1 MGPSLDESGPAV
13 RIGMV
18 NFINTA
24 PIHEIWKSRDHDP
37 SWLLVEQ
44 HPAALNRML
53 AAGEIDLGFVSSHEY
68 GMRPESYVVLDDLS
82 ISANGPVG
90 SVFLFS
96 RIKPEMLSGLPVLLT
111 NQSKTSVCLVRI
123 ALEKFFKVTP
133 VYLEDEVKNARRIG
147 AEGVLAIGDDA
158 LRLNIEGTYQY
169 SLDLGEMWRRYTGL
183 PFVFAVCAARHQFVR
198 DFPELVDRVHRE
210 LIGCR
215 DLGLQ
220 RLDTVC
226 SLAAPRI
233 PMDVDACRTYL
244 AGIEYNLGPLKKR
257 ALEQFYTYL
266 FDFGEASRACLPLKI
281 RKVDE

>member
-1 MGPSLDESGPAV
+1 MTPDLYGDGPAV

-18 NFINTA
+18 NYINTA
-24 PIHEIWKSRDHDP
+24 PIHEMWKSREHDP
-37 SWLLVEQ
+37 NWVMIEQ
-44 HPAALNRML
+44 HPAVLNRML

-68 GMRPESYVVLDDLS
+68 GIRPDDYLILDDLS

-96 RIKPEMLSGLPVLLT
+96 RIKPEMLSGLPVLLSV
-111 NQSKTSVCLVRI
+111 QSKTSVCLVKI

-133 VYLEDEVKNARRIG
+133 LYIEDEVRNARRIG

-158 LRLNIEGTYQY
+158 LRLKIEGTYQY
-169 SLDLGEMWRRYTGL
+169 CLDLGELWRSHTNL
-183 PFVFAVCAARHQFVR
+183 PFVFAVCAVRQPFAR
-198 DFPELVDRVHRE
+198 DFPEAVKAVHRE
-210 LIGCR
+210 LIACR

-220 RLDTVC
+220 SLDRVC

-244 AGIEYNLGPLKKR
+244 KGIEYNLGQLKHQ
-257 ALEQFYTYL
+257 ALERFYTYL
-266 FDFGEASRACLPLKI
+266 FDFGEAVRSCLPLKI
-281 RKVDE
+281 VKAEE

>member
-1 MGPSLDESGPAV
+1 MDREFTESRPDV

-24 PIHEIWKSRDHDP
+24 PIHEMWKSRDHDP
-37 SWLLVEQ
+37 SWLMVEQ

-68 GMRPESYVVLDDLS
+68 GIRPENYVILDDLS

-123 ALEKFFKVTP
+123 ALEKFFKVNP
-133 VYLEDEVKNARRIG
+133 VYFEDEVKNSRRLG

-158 LRLNIEGTYQY
+158 LRLSIEGTYQY
-169 SLDLGEMWRRYTGL
+169 SLDLGDLWRRYTGL
-183 PFVFAVCAARHQFVR
+183 PFVFAVCAARRQFVR
-198 DFPELVDRVHRE
+198 DFPDLTGRVHRE
-210 LIGCR
+210 LIACR
-215 DLGLQ
+215 DHGLQ
-220 RLDTVC
+220 ALDRVC

-244 AGIEYNLGPLKKR
+244 NGIEYNLGPLKKR

-266 FDFGEASRACLPLKI
+266 FDFDEARTTCLPLKI
-281 RKVDE
+281 RKADE